1 MNGLPEKLAALP
13 TDWRARVLES
23 ARVLQVPMRVRFRGL
38 DVREVLLFEGTH
50 GWAEWSPFVEYD
62 DAESSIWLRAA
73 VEFAFNDLPAVAHKS
88 IKVNATLPA
97 VAPSEV
103 AAALA
108 PFSAFEVVK
117 IKVAEKGQTLA
128 DDIARVREVHRL
140 WPNARIRI
148 DANGGYSVAQTLDVA
163 QSLIDLGLPI
173 EYLEQP
179 VATVAELAEVRTA
192 LQQISP
198 DAPIKV
204 AADESVRKAS
214 DPIAVARAGAADV
227 LVLKAAPL
235 GGITAAMKIAAEAAL
250 PVVVSSA
257 LETSVGISMGAHLA
271 ALLDSPYA
279 SGLATAALLADD
291 VTDSPL
297 IPVDGQIAVA
307 RVDVANDALTRLA
320 ATEQR
325 RAWWLARLERC
336 LALI

>member
-1 MNGLPEKLAALP
+1 M
-13 TDWRARVLES
+13 
-23 ARVLQVPMRVRFRGL
+23 
-38 DVREVLLFEGTH
+38 
-50 GWAEWSPFVEYD
+50 
-62 DAESSIWLRAA
+62 
-73 VEFAFNDLPAVAHKS
+73 
-88 IKVNATLPA
+88 
-97 VAPSEV
+97 
-103 AAALA
+103 
-108 PFSAFEVVK
+108 
-117 IKVAEKGQTLA
+117 
-128 DDIARVREVHRL
+128 
-140 WPNARIRI
+140 
-148 DANGGYSVAQTLDVA
+148 
-163 QSLIDLGLPI
+163 
-173 EYLEQP
+173 
-179 VATVAELAEVRTA
+179 RTA

-235 GGITAAMKIAAEAAL
+235 GGITAAMKIAADAAL